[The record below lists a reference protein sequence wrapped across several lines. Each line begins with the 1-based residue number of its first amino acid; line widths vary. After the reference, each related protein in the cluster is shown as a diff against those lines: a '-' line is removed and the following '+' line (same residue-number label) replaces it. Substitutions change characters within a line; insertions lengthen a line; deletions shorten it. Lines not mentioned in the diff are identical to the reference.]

1 MLTGFLQVTTEEG
14 QALAQAMGCPFFE
27 TSAALRHF
35 VDDAFHMLVREIRKK
50 QKETAGGTSIDR
62 AKPLSRWARF
72 KNLVLWIFRRTRY
85 K

>member
-1 MLTGFLQVTTEEG
+1 MLSDILQVTSEEG

-27 TSAALRHF
+27 TSAALRLF

-50 QKETAGGTSIDR
+50 QKVER

-72 KNLVLWIFRRTRY
+72 KNLVLWIFRRPRY